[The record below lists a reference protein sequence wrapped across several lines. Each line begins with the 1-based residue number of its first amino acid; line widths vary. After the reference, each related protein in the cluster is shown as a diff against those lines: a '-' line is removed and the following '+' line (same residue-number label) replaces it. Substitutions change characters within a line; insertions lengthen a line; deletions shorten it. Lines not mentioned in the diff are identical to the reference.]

1 MWIKKKESS
10 NTSDLIKDENLK
22 RDKDSIQ
29 IFKNINDIYL
39 KLENFKFEFNKISTK
54 INELEKRIEKM
65 ENSK

>member
-1 MWIKKKESS
+1 MDKKKESS

>member
-1 MWIKKKESS
+1 M
-10 NTSDLIKDENLK
+10 K